1 MFDVKTSRL
10 KFVKAEA
17 TNTRLMGVVGVVA
30 RFLDEGLREIVQI
43 YHLDYEVYGIDGLY
57 HLIEPSDQELENLI
71 LMVTGGLGGDFV
83 EISEEAFYHL
93 VLSAY
98 TVDKNS
104 VETHVDFDAFSE
116 TFYSWED
123 HLNAVE
129 QAELYI
135 RLAPKLDTDIAI
147 INYLMMRLVG
157 KDFIAAKILIDPQY
171 EVELHCLELP
181 YTLIKN
187 TIKLV
192 SEDTNIAHYRVEALI
207 DFDEKYKLML
217 FDVDLSKSTNLV
229 IGLVHTESL
238 TLSSIEAAFNLNK
251 SEHIIVSQVTDHFF
265 ERRFSKSN
273 PEMMKQT
280 YYQGNLYIE
289 FNKDNGHV
297 NQNPYYLNG
306 DIYAMYFFSRS
317 GHFLVASLVEE
328 NLLSIDQ
335 MLQDQNLYEESLQFI
350 CELKTDDPVLY
361 SYINSGYDTIFDFL
375 SQ

>member
-1 MFDVKTSRL
+1 MFDVKTSQL

-43 YHLDYEVYGIDGLY
+43 YHLDYEVYGIDGIY

-71 LMVTGGLGGDFV
+71 LMVTGGLGGDFI
-83 EISEEAFYHL
+83 EIKEEAFYHL

-135 RLAPKLDTDIAI
+135 RLAPKLDTNIAI

-192 SEDTNIAHYRVEALI
+192 SEDTKIAHYRVEALI

-217 FDVDLSKSTNLV
+217 FDVELSKSTNLV
-229 IGLVHTESL
+229 VGLVHTESL

>member
-135 RLAPKLDTDIAI
+135 RLAPKLDTDISI

-157 KDFIAAKILIDPQY
+157 KDFIAVKILIDPQY

>member
-1 MFDVKTSRL
+1 MMDVKTSQI
-10 KFVKAEA
+10 KFKSAEA

-30 RFLDEGLREIVQI
+30 KFQDEGLREIVQV

-57 HLIEPSDQELENLI
+57 HLIEPSLQELEDLI
-71 LMVTGGLGGDFV
+71 LMVTGGLGGEFV
-83 EISEEAFYHL
+83 EITEEAFYHL

-98 TVDKNS
+98 SVDKNS
-104 VETHVDFDAFSE
+104 VETHVDFDAFSDA
-116 TFYSWED
+116 FYSWED
-123 HLNAVE
+123 HMTSSEL
-129 QAELYI
+129 AELYF
-135 RLAPKLDTDIAI
+135 RLAPNLNSDILI

-157 KDFIAAKILIDPQY
+157 KDFVAAKILIDPHF
-171 EVELHCLELP
+171 EAELDYLELP

-192 SEDTNIAHYRVEALI
+192 AEDDKVTHYQVEALI
-207 DFDEKYKLML
+207 DYDEKYKLML
-217 FDVDLSKSTNLV
+217 FDINLSKSTRRIV
-229 IGLVHTESL
+229 GLQYTESL

-251 SEHIIVSQVTDHFF
+251 SEHIIVCQTTDHFF

-289 FNKDNGHV
+289 FNKDNSHV

-306 DIYAMYFFSRS
+306 DVYAMYFFSRS

-328 NLLSIDQ
+328 NLVSIDQ
-335 MLQDQNLYEESLQFI
+335 MLQEQNLYEESLQFI

>member
-157 KDFIAAKILIDPQY
+157 KDFIAVKILIDPQY